1 MIFHRCA
8 ADREPS
14 SSGNGGPLLGGLVLD
29 LGRAALRAGR
39 AHRVYR
45 QETLLR
51 KRPDNAKTSLE
62 IRQLPNLPTLRP
74 FRNTRRHSF

>member
-45 QETLLR
+45 QETMLR
-51 KRPDNAKTSLE
+51 KRPDNAKTSIE
-62 IRQLPNLPTLRP
+62 IRHLPTLRP
-74 FRNTRRHSF
+74 FRNTRRYLF